1 MPTSARTVRLNEDVS
16 HAVDEIAK
24 ICGRDA
30 NFVMREA
37 IEEYVEHHQWII
49 RETQRRQAKLEDGE
63 ATMLSHDEV
72 KDSILQRIQ
81 GKQ

>member
-1 MPTSARTVRLNEDVS
+1 MSTSARTVRLNKNVS
-16 HAVDEIAK
+16 HAVDQIAK

-49 RETQRRQAKLEDGE
+49 AETQKRLSRLENGEAKLV
-63 ATMLSHDEV
+63 SHDEV
-72 KDSILQRIQ
+72 KDSILQRIP

>member
-1 MPTSARTVRLNEDVS
+1 MSTSARTVRLSKDVS
-16 HAVDEIAK
+16 HAIDQIAK

-49 RETQRRQAKLEDGE
+49 KETQKRLARLEEGKAE
-63 ATMLSHDEV
+63 LVSHDKV
-72 KDSILQRIQ
+72 KDSILQRVQ
-81 GKQ
+81 GRQ